1 MDEKRR
7 ADALAEMADPKNIP
21 KDLVVIAIW
30 MLLAIASI
38 YVPFINETFI
48 RVILTV
54 PVILFIPGYVLI
66 SALFPEKFIPGKR
79 SKKNGAD
86 DEDDSDEGDD
96 DDDGSNKRSSKSIDG
111 IERFALSVGLSIA
124 VVPLIGLV
132 LNYTPF
138 GIRLNPIVISLV
150 IFTVVMMIIT
160 LYRRARLRE
169 EERFSVPFEKIRP
182 TLKNE
187 LFPENQKKFDK
198 ALSIILVAAIIIAV
212 VTTVY
217 VIAFPKDG
225 EKFTEF
231 YVLGKDKMA
240 DNYPEKFAQNTEQF
254 VWLGIG
260 NHEYRDVTYTVETL
274 LLNAEWD
281 TSTNSSVIHKSQPLD
296 RFTVSVLD
304 NTTYLEMYNFTV
316 RSTDYN
322 RLEFLLY
329 NESVPASSL
338 SAEEKMAQAYRD
350 LHLWIKVT

>member
-1 MDEKRR
+1 MEEKNRI
-7 ADALAEMADPKNIP
+7 DALAEMADPKNIP
-21 KDLVVIAIW
+21 KDLIVIAVW
-30 MLLAIASI
+30 MLLAVLSI

-48 RVILTV
+48 RVIFTV

-66 SALFPEKFIPGKR
+66 AALFPEK
-79 SKKNGAD
+79 
-86 DEDDSDEGDD
+86 
-96 DDDGSNKRSSKSIDG
+96 KSIDG

-150 IFTVVMMIIT
+150 LFTLIMMIIT
-160 LYRRARLRE
+160 LYRRARLSDE
-169 EERFSVPFEKIRP
+169 EKFAVPFEMVKP
-182 TLKNE
+182 ALKEE
-187 LFPENQKKFDK
+187 LFPKGQGKFDK
-198 ALSIILVAAIIIAV
+198 VLSIILIVAVIVAA
-212 VTTVY
+212 VTTVF

-231 YVLGKDKMA
+231 YILGEDKMA
-240 DNYPEKFAQNTEQF
+240 DDYPEKFPVNSQQF
-254 VWLGIG
+254 VWIGIG

-281 TSTNSSVIHKSQPLD
+281 SATNSSVIHASMPLD
-296 RFTVSVLD
+296 RFEVSVLD
-304 NTTYLEMYNFTV
+304 NTTYLEEYYFSVPYTG
-316 RSTDYN
+316 YN

-329 NESVPASSL
+329 NETVPSASA
-338 SAEEKMAQAYRD
+338 SAEEKMESAYRD